1 MSGLHRLFFV
11 LVIGASVLV
20 GACGSS
26 SSSPMTPSGPT
37 TAVTIPQNASTMTV
51 TAYNPNPV
59 NVTVGTTIRW
69 SNADSIVHTATAD
82 GGSFNSGN
90 INGGGSFNFTFPTA
104 GTFTYHCTIHPNMV
118 GTVVVQ

>member
-20 GACGSS
+20 GACGS